1 MKNINNI
8 KLKKNSSIKQALKII
23 SKGKMQIALV
33 DDGNKLI
40 GTLTDGD
47 IRRGL
52 LRGLN
57 LNKLFR
63 LLFTEDQWYLRLVI
77 RKKIY

>member
-1 MKNINNI
+1 
-8 KLKKNSSIKQALKII
+8 
-23 SKGKMQIALV
+23 MQIALIV
-33 DDGNKLI
+33 DGNKLI

-52 LRGLN
+52 FRGLN
-57 LNKLFR
+57 LNKSISSK
-63 LLFTEDQWYLRLVI
+63 TEDQWYLRLVI